1 MYIYLYIYTYI
12 HTYIHTYIIHPEKK
26 EEILPYATTW
36 MYLEGSTLVKQV
48 RQRKTDAI
56 LFHFH

>member
-1 MYIYLYIYTYI
+1 MYTYI